1 MGEVDLFSAAPG
13 AADAA
18 LSVVEVTR
26 RARQLIDAGFA
37 RVWVRGEISSF
48 KSYRSGHWYFSLRDA
63 EAQVRCVMWR
73 TDNERLPVPEDG
85 QQVFAFVQPTV
96 WEERGEFRLT
106 VRQLLPSTS
115 DGAWE
120 RELAK
125 AKAALQQD
133 GLLDPARKRALPRYP
148 QRIAVVTSPD
158 GAALHDIVAVL
169 RKRWPVARVLVVPVR
184 VQGETAEREVVRGL
198 KLVAELNADVVIV
211 GRGGGSKEDLW
222 TFNREAVARAVAA
235 VPVPVVSAVG
245 HETDSTLT
253 DLVADVR
260 AATPSAAAEMVAPDR
275 EAIIG
280 MVDTYARRLAQGL
293 SGRVTLGLQRLAR
306 SGDRLNAAMDR
317 RMDRSRHRLG
327 EAAARLDALSPLRVL
342 ERGFAV
348 ARDHEGRVLS
358 HVADFGADP
367 FTLTVRDGR
376 IAARPVR

>member
-73 TDNERLPVPEDG
+73 TDNERLPAPEDG

-198 KLVAELNADVVIV
+198 KLVAELDADVVIV

-260 AATPSAAAEMVAPDR
+260 AATPSAAAELVAPDR
-275 EAIIG
+275 VAIIG

>member
-1 MGEVDLFSAAPG
+1 VGEVDLFSAAPG

-73 TDNERLPVPEDG
+73 TDNERLPAPEDG

-275 EAIIG
+275 QAIIG

>member
-73 TDNERLPVPEDG
+73 TDNERLPAPEDG

-198 KLVAELNADVVIV
+198 KLVADLNADVVIV

-275 EAIIG
+275 QAIIG

>member
-73 TDNERLPVPEDG
+73 TDNERLPAPEDG

-148 QRIAVVTSPD
+148 QR
-158 GAALHDIVAVL
+158 
-169 RKRWPVARVLVVPVR
+169 
-184 VQGETAEREVVRGL
+184 
-198 KLVAELNADVVIV
+198 
-211 GRGGGSKEDLW
+211 
-222 TFNREAVARAVAA
+222 
-235 VPVPVVSAVG
+235 
-245 HETDSTLT
+245 
-253 DLVADVR
+253 
-260 AATPSAAAEMVAPDR
+260 
-275 EAIIG
+275 
-280 MVDTYARRLAQGL
+280 
-293 SGRVTLGLQRLAR
+293 
-306 SGDRLNAAMDR
+306 
-317 RMDRSRHRLG
+317 
-327 EAAARLDALSPLRVL
+327 
-342 ERGFAV
+342 
-348 ARDHEGRVLS
+348 
-358 HVADFGADP
+358 
-367 FTLTVRDGR
+367 
-376 IAARPVR
+376 

>member
-275 EAIIG
+275 QAIIG